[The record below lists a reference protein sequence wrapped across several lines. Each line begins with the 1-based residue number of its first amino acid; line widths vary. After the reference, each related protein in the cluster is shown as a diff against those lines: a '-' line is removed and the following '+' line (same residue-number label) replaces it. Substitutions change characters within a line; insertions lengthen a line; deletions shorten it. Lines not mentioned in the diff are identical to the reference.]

1 MAEVMV
7 RVNGRG
13 YPVGCEDG
21 QEGHVSNLAS
31 MFDQHVS
38 SVARE
43 VGQLGETRLFLLGA
57 LMLADELADVRARL
71 LEAEASLAELKSQG
85 QAVEGRVVAVLE
97 SAAKKIEALAAK
109 AA

>member
-7 RVNGRG
+7 RVNGRA

-21 QEGHVSNLAS
+21 QEQHVAQLAAL
-31 MFDQHVS
+31 FDQHVS
-38 SVARE
+38 LVSRE

-57 LMLADELADVRARL
+57 LMLADEMADLRARL
-71 LEAEASLAELKSQG
+71 EAAEAELKTAKAQG
-85 QAVEGRVVAVLE
+85 RAAEDQVVAILE
-97 SAAKKIEALAAK
+97 AAAKKIEQIAAK

>member
-7 RVNGRG
+7 RVNGRA

-21 QEGHVSNLAS
+21 QEQHVIGLAGLLDHHVSQVAS
-31 MFDQHVS
+31 
-38 SVARE
+38 E

-57 LMLADELADVRARL
+57 LMLADELADTRARL
-71 LEAEASLAELKSQG
+71 EAAQAGLEQARAEGLAAESR
-85 QAVEGRVVAVLE
+85 AVAIVE